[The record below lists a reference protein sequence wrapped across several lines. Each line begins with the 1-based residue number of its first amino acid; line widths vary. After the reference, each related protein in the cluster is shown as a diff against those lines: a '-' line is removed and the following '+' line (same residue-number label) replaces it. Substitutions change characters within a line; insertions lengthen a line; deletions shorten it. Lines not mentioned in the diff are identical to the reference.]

1 MDKEEIK
8 DYLVNVAEKTEDEVN
23 EMTDFELVDS
33 FLCWNGIIGWTEDII
48 NVVFGAY
55 EINKEVF

>member
-1 MDKEEIK
+1 MDKEDIK

-23 EMTDFELVDS
+23 EMSDFELVDA